1 MNIERSRQDLDTGTK
16 VKDSLRYQM
25 NLKEERNAQQTVGF
39 LEVDEEMTDGFNR
52 EEKASTR
59 SRQVCCAIFV
69 ALSCLLPPPSQ
80 KNLF

>member
-1 MNIERSRQDLDTGTK
+1 
-16 VKDSLRYQM
+16 M

-59 SRQVCCAIFV
+59 SRQVCCAILV
-69 ALSCLLPPPSQ
+69 PLSCLLPPAFPKEPVLSLSSCIPTNPSLECIVLTIS
-80 KNLF
+80 N